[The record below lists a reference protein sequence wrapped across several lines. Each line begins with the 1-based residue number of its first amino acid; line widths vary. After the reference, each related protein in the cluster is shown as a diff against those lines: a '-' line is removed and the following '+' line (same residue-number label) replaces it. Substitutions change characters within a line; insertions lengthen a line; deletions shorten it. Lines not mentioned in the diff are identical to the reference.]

1 MARTDRNP
9 AARRRTERGQ
19 TMLLVLLALAL
30 FLLGALAFGVDIA
43 SLWFHRQTAQ
53 TAADAACT
61 AGIMDALY
69 QAEGIS
75 TYSWI
80 GSTTDC
86 SGNSSGGT
94 AISPC
99 WYAAKNGYSGADV
112 SAGVPSVKLSY
123 PAASALSS
131 LVPAC
136 GPNGP
141 TGTVCVPGFVTHP
154 LLQVNVNDSVRVF
167 FAALLNGGKT
177 TMNVGA
183 KAVCGVL
190 ETQSPI
196 PILVLD
202 PSQPPGNGKKNG
214 SALSVQGTPTIAV
227 VGGPN
232 QSIQVNS
239 NQTTAV
245 NIGGSATINLSQG
258 GPNDTGSTLGSYG
271 GPNTAPSG
279 FIAGTTGG
287 WVSPSTIIS
296 DPFAQLAAPGVPG
309 ANGTFKSVP
318 TGTDGCPSGVAS
330 CDEYTPGNY
339 PGGIAVK
346 NRTAIF
352 DPGIYYIT
360 GGFTADANSCLRPS
374 TADPAG
380 TGLGGTMFYLAGSG
394 TVNVDNNSGSKCTAP
409 FSTTTGSGVLA
420 NGVKCTAAST
430 IPNNLP
436 TTLSGNVLLAPC
448 TGTYGDPLE
457 AVGQT
462 DPLGEQR
469 GMLLFQD
476 RSATLLNPSWGGG
489 GTFLLAGTMYFH
501 SCNASGTGTN
511 CSLPPNYEEDV
522 FTLQGNSG
530 SGTYVLGD
538 IVTDNLIL
546 GGTSAI
552 TMDLN
557 PTSAYY
563 ILKATLL
570 Q

>member
-1 MARTDRNP
+1 MSRTDRNP
-9 AARRRTERGQ
+9 AARRRSERGQ
-19 TMLLVLLALAL
+19 TMLLVLLALGL

-61 AGIMDALY
+61 AGIMDTLY

-86 SGNSSGGT
+86 SGNSSGAT

-123 PAASALSS
+123 PAASSLSG

-136 GPNGP
+136 GPSGP
-141 TGTVCVPGFVTHP
+141 TGPVCVPGFVTHP

-227 VGGPN
+227 VGGPS

-239 NQTTAV
+239 NQSNAV

-258 GPNDTGSTLGSYG
+258 GPNNTGSTLGSYG

-296 DPFAQLAAPGVPG
+296 DPFAQLAAPAQPGNTETGPYATGV
-309 ANGTFKSVP
+309 
-318 TGTDGCPSGVAS
+318 TGNGCPAGTSGG
-330 CDEYTPGNY
+330 CDEYTPGYY
-339 PGGIAVK
+339 PGGILVK
-346 NRTAIF
+346 NATAIF
-352 DPGIYYIT
+352 DPGIYYV
-360 GGFTADANSCLRPS
+360 GGSGFTAAANSCMRPS
-374 TADPAG
+374 TA
-380 TGLGGTMFYLAGSG
+380 TGSGIGGTMFYLAGSG
-394 TVNVDNNSGSKCTAP
+394 TVSVASNSGSTCAASFDT
-409 FSTTTGSGVLA
+409 STGALGT
-420 NGVKCTAAST
+420 GVKCTATST

-436 TTLSGNVLLAPC
+436 TTLTGNVLLAPC

-457 AVGQT
+457 ALGQT